1 MTRKVESE
9 SRLQFMNKYK
19 VHIIWA
25 VIAVIALAGGIFYGK
40 NGTASTTAS
49 RAAAVSSTRGNYAG
63 RASGGGFISGQ
74 VISSDSSSVT
84 ISLAGGNSQVVFYAS
99 STPITVIKPTP
110 VPASS
115 LAPGTRV
122 MITGTSNSDG
132 SLTAQ
137 SIQIQTGNSPSG
149 GRPSAVATSSG
160 Q

>member
-1 MTRKVESE
+1 
-9 SRLQFMNKYK
+9 MNKYK

-25 VIAVIALAGGIFYGK
+25 VIVVVALVGGFFYGK
-40 NGTASTTAS
+40 SGAAGTATKSATST
-49 RAAAVSSTRGNYAG
+49 SSTRGSYAG
-63 RASGGGFISGQ
+63 RAAGGGFVSGQ
-74 VISSDSSSVT
+74 VISSDSTSVT
-84 ISLAGGNSQVVFYAS
+84 ISLTGGNSQVVFYAS

-115 LAPGTRV
+115 LVAGTRV

-137 SIQIQTGNSPSG
+137 SIQIQTGNGSSG
-149 GRPSAVATSSG
+149 GRPSGAATSSG